1 MNDRDAGRAPQLP
14 EHIRAAQDLIE
25 VLPIPVFFK
34 GRDGRYLGVNRAWED
49 FFATPRSAIIG
60 SFVADLFPQD
70 PVIAQRHMAM
80 DEALWANPGS
90 QSYEIP
96 LVMRDGR
103 VRHCLYYKATFAL
116 ENGETAGLIGTIVD
130 ITERKQAE
138 QREAIEHAV
147 TRFLGSS
154 ESLGDAIRGIIQVMC
169 ERLDWV
175 CGARWS
181 LDERENVLHCIES
194 WCIDDERIRD
204 FLNASARETF
214 VPSKTGMIRRVL
226 SSGES
231 VWIEDVTERKDFQR
245 ASLAAQAGLRG
256 AFALPV
262 LMGDKVLGAIEFYSR
277 EPRKSDRWLLQV
289 TVSVGYQIGQLMARR
304 QAEMAMRDSEERFRS
319 LTELSSDWFWE
330 QDEQFRFT
338 ALSRGIEAAIGVKPE
353 EFIGKRRWETGLVGV
368 SEEDVNAH
376 KATLAAH
383 RPFKDFEYGRRDA
396 AGRIHYILASGEPMF
411 DSEGRFRGYRGVA
424 RNITRRK
431 RNEAQIREAHDELEK
446 KARELARSNEELQQ
460 FAYVASHDLQEPLRM
475 ISSYTQLLGRR
486 YGDKLDGDAKEFMGY
501 IVDGAAR
508 MKQLIEDLLS
518 YSRVGTRGRELHATE
533 SRAALDKALLNLRAA
548 QEASG
553 ATVTR
558 GELPVVVADSQQL
571 TQLFQNLLGNAMKF
585 RAETP
590 PRIHVACEER
600 PDIWIFTVSD
610 NGIGLDPQYS
620 ERIFMMFQRLHT
632 KAEYPGTGIG
642 LAICKKIVDRH
653 GGRIWVES
661 QPGKGCTFGFT
672 IPRDVEHSRDRPEAG
687 ARQRNP

>member
-1 MNDRDAGRAPQLP
+1 VNDGLQLP
-14 EHIRAAQDLIE
+14 EQLRVAQDLIE

-34 GRDGRYLGVNRAWED
+34 GRDGRYIGVNRAWED
-49 FFATPRSAIIG
+49 FFGIPRASIIG
-60 SFVADLFPQD
+60 SLVADLYPQD
-70 PVIAQRHMAM
+70 PAVAQKHMAM
-80 DEALWANPGS
+80 DEALWASPGS

-96 LVMRDGR
+96 IATRDGF
-103 VRHCLYYKATFAL
+103 VRHCLYYKATFPQH
-116 ENGETAGLIGTIVD
+116 GEVAGLVGTIVD

-181 LDERENVLHCIES
+181 LDEKANVLHCIES
-194 WCIDDERIRD
+194 WCVDDERIRE
-204 FLNASARETF
+204 FLDASARETF

-226 SSGES
+226 STGQS

-245 ASLAAQAGLRG
+245 SSLAGEAGLRG

-262 LMGDKVLGAIEFYSR
+262 LMGDKVLGAIEFFSR
-277 EPRKSDRWLLQV
+277 EPRKADRWLLQV

-304 QAEMAMRDSEERFRS
+304 QAELAMRESEERFRS
-319 LTELSSDWFWE
+319 LTELSSDWYWE
-330 QDEQFRFT
+330 QDEEFRFT
-338 ALSRGIEAAIGVKPE
+338 SVSRGIEAAVGVRPE
-353 EFIGKRRWETGLVGV
+353 DLVGKRRWDTELLGV
-368 SEEDVNAH
+368 SEEDVEAH
-376 KATLAAH
+376 KAALAAH
-383 RPFKDFEYGRRDA
+383 QPFHDFEYGRRDA
-396 AGRIHYILASGEPMF
+396 AGRLIYISVNGEPMF
-411 DSEGRFRGYRGVA
+411 DTEGRFRGYRGVA
-424 RNITRRK
+424 RNITRR
-431 RNEAQIREAHDELEK
+431 RENQARIREAHEELER
-446 KARELARSNEELQQ
+446 KAKELARSNEELQQ

-475 ISSYTQLLGRR
+475 ISSYTQLLDRR
-486 YGDKLDGDAKEFMGY
+486 YKEKLDGDAREFMGY
-501 IVDGAAR
+501 IVDGSAR

-518 YSRVGTRGRELHATE
+518 YSRVGTRGRDFQPTE
-533 SRAALDKALLNLRAA
+533 SRSAFNKALLNLRAA

-553 ATVTR
+553 ATVTH
-558 GELPVVVADSQQL
+558 GDLPIVVADGQQL
-571 TQLFQNLLGNAMKF
+571 SQLFQNLLGNAMKF
-585 RAETP
+585 RGDAP
-590 PRIHVACEER
+590 PRIHVACEAR
-600 PDIWIFTVSD
+600 PDTWIFTVTD
-610 NGIGLDPQYS
+610 NGIGIDPQYS

-672 IPRDVEHSRDRPEAG
+672 IPRTAEKEGTP
-687 ARQRNP
+687 P